1 MKRKESKNSR
11 HKKYTTY
18 NPISR
23 YLVSSFFNKVGCLLS
38 SIAFENV
45 LDVGCGEGVLLA
57 HIREHLVGK
66 RVFAMDIDP
75 IEIETAKKNIP
86 FANCIVGSIYKL
98 PFVNHEFDL
107 VMCTEVL
114 EHLNAPSLALQEIR
128 RVTPRYCILSV
139 PNEPVW
145 RFLNIA
151 RGAYITNFGNTPA
164 HVNHWSSMSFQQ
176 YVSDYFQIIKV
187 IRPLPWTLLLCYQK
201 NKLGNFT

>member
-1 MKRKESKNSR
+1 MKRKESKISKHR
-11 HKKYTTY
+11 KYT
-18 NPISR
+18 NRNLINR
-23 YLVSSFFNKVGCLLS
+23 YLISNFFNKVGFLLS
-38 SIAFENV
+38 NISFESV
-45 LDVGCGEGVLLA
+45 LDVGCGEGILLL
-57 HIREHLVGK
+57 HIREHLFGK
-66 RVFAMDIDP
+66 RVFATDIGP

-98 PFVNHEFDL
+98 PFVNREFDL
-107 VMCTEVL
+107 VICTEVL

-128 RVTPRYCILSV
+128 RVTARYCILSV

-151 RGAYITNFGNTPA
+151 RGAYITNLGDTPA
-164 HVNHWSSMSFQQ
+164 HVNHWRSMSFQQ

-187 IRPLPWTLLLCYQK
+187 IRPLPWTLLLCSQK